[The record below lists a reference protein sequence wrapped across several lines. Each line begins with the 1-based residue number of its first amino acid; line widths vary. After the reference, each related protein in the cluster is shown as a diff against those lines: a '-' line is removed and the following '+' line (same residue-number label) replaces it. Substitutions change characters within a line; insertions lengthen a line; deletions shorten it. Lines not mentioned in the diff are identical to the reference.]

1 MDMSDTKTSQKMKS
15 NGWLSIEKNIAES
28 EKAPHYDQYCV
39 HNKTR

>member
-28 EKAPHYDQYCV
+28 EKAPHYD
-39 HNKTR
+39 